1 MRLHDV
7 DARRPPIAICCAD
20 HHDKVKR
27 LELRSMGEGLW
38 KQKTIRSLL
47 ILLAITVNSVAKPL
61 SPCCVPPDTGSGAGY
76 CATQLKMM
84 TPPPIVLEEQLS
96 AQLRQLFPEGGKD
109 SDKDGSLHAAMLE
122 QLEKLLRFRSH
133 TEALLRKRDDERK
146 AIIELIRLPVM
157 QKVRQGKAVH
167 KFQKWQQAI
176 IMYQQSF
183 GITDIET
190 AEILRQQLKRASTR
204 LYMSNVAS

>member
-20 HHDKVKR
+20 HHDKVKK

-96 AQLRQLFPEGGKD
+96 AQLRQLFPEGGKEE
-109 SDKDGSLHAAMLE
+109 KDGGLHAAMLD
-122 QLEKLLRFRSH
+122 QLEKLLSFRSH
-133 TEALLRKRDDERK
+133 AEALLRTRDEERK
-146 AIIELIRLPVM
+146 AIIEMIKLPVM

-167 KFQKWQQAI
+167 KFQKWKQGI
-176 IMYQQSF
+176 IMYQQISGSLIKKPRRF
-183 GITDIET
+183 
-190 AEILRQQLKRASTR
+190 
-204 LYMSNVAS
+204 